1 MLIIDA
7 QLSPHLAKWVT
18 DQFGTPCFSARF
30 LNLRDADDEEIFF
43 AARGRN
49 AVVIS
54 KDDDFIKML
63 KRHGSPPKV
72 IWLTCGNTSNQR
84 LRELFSQNLMS
95 ALQQLEAGEE
105 WIEISGR

>member
-1 MLIIDA
+1 MLILDA

-18 DQFGTPCFSARF
+18 DQFGVPCFSARF

-43 AARGRN
+43 AARERN

-54 KDDDFIKML
+54 KDDDFIKLL

-84 LRELFSQNLMS
+84 LRELFTRFLSQ
-95 ALQQLEAGEE
+95 AIQQFENGEE
-105 WIEISGR
+105 LTELSGR